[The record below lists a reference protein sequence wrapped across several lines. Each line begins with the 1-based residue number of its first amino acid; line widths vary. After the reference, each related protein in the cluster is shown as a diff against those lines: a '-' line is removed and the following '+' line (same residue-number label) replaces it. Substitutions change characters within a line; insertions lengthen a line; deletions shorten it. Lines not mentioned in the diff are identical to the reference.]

1 MNKISAEDVVNPE
14 TGEVFVK
21 AGEKISYEVAK
32 NIQNAGINVVT
43 LLVAVSY
50 THLDVYKRQR

>member
-32 NIQNAGINVVT
+32 NIQNAGIND
-43 LLVAVSY
+43 SY
-50 THLDVYKRQR
+50 SISRRWKSC

>member
-43 LLVAVSY
+43 TIS
-50 THLDVYKRQR
+50 RR